1 MLLGTVFL
9 QPLTARAQAPTIPG
23 PTPPGTSIIPAL
35 SASERYD
42 SNIWFAPASLLPPG
56 TQLWDFATT
65 LQGSL
70 KALHK
75 DKNVDVS
82 LNGGVD
88 VNTYVYNKG
97 LNYLS
102 TRADFYSTL
111 NGWAERL
118 AKGAQLRVYDYFR
131 YTPTSP
137 GFLSGGK
144 VGTEDPFLRGIQS
157 FRANTFTNTLH
168 TDGVLPVFRTIG
180 VQGSYAFS
188 TYRVGSPIQTTTS
201 GAVQFFD
208 TNVHTWTAGPRL
220 QMTKLDSVALLYQQN
235 LISQTLAQSTGGTAP
250 INTNTQSVTANYY
263 RATPNWSFSVGGG
276 MTLIEPA
283 SKAFPTGSITISN
296 NPERSTTVQ
305 LTLSRIASPSFYIAA
320 GALISNVAQV
330 QVIHRY
336 TKLLTFRGSVNYG
349 YSQTVPLETDTTF
362 TNFTLSA
369 GLNYR
374 LTKMVSLDLYAD
386 HNDFNTQ
393 SPGISYTVL
402 RNAVGFAL
410 TVEWK

>member
-1 MLLGTVFL
+1 MGYYQYLG
-9 QPLTARAQAPTIPG
+9 
-23 PTPPGTSIIPAL
+23 
-35 SASERYD
+35 
-42 SNIWFAPASLLPPG
+42 
-56 TQLWDFATT
+56 
-65 LQGSL
+65 
-70 KALHK
+70 
-75 DKNVDVS
+75 
-82 LNGGVD
+82 
-88 VNTYVYNKG
+88 
-97 LNYLS
+97 
-102 TRADFYSTL
+102 
-111 NGWAERL
+111 
-118 AKGAQLRVYDYFR
+118 
-131 YTPTSP
+131 
-137 GFLSGGK
+137 
-144 VGTEDPFLRGIQS
+144 
-157 FRANTFTNTLH
+157 
-168 TDGVLPVFRTIG
+168 TIG
-180 VQGSYAFS
+180 VQGSYSFS
-188 TYRVGSPIQTTTS
+188 MYRVGSPIHTTTS
-201 GAVQFFD
+201 GAIQFFD
-208 TNVHTWTAGPRL
+208 TNVHTWSAGPRL

-320 GALISNVAQV
+320 GAMISNVAQV

-374 LTKMVSLDLYAD
+374 LTKMVSLDLYYD